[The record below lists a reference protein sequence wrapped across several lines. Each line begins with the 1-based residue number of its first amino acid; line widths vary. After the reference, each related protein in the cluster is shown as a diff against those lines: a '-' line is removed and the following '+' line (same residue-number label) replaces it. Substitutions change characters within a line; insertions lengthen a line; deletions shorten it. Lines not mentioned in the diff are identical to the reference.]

1 METNLSQVKATFKTL
16 CSTVK
21 IKPLDFNMASHPFT
35 NSIYSCSKTRILIL
49 TNPEDYNEWE
59 TELFNLIDRTES
71 VIKLFFLLNKPYLL
85 TALKFVKPY
94 LSLADFSNILSY
106 AWTLSENPNK
116 DVNVSVNTLIKW
128 FKEADKLPLMDKE
141 EYITYQNLPN
151 ELVLYRGIS
160 TKSNPKGISWTRNL
174 ETAKWFANRFSASNN
189 YILKAKVTKKDMLC
203 YFNSRNE
210 DEVIINTK
218 NIKTE
223 KIRELITP

>member
-21 IKPLDFNMASHPFT
+21 IEPLDFNIASHPFI
-35 NSIYSCSKTRILIL
+35 NSIYACSKTRILIL

-59 TELFNLIDRTES
+59 SKLFNLIDRTES
-71 VIKLFFLLNKPYLL
+71 AIKLFFLVNKPYLL
-85 TALKFVKPY
+85 TVLKFVKPY

-106 AWTLSENPNK
+106 AWTSSENPNK
-116 DVNVSVNTLIKW
+116 DVNVNINTLIKW
-128 FKEADKLPLMDKE
+128 FKEADKLSLMDKE

-174 ETAKWFANRFSASNN
+174 ETAKWFANRFSISNN
-189 YILKAKVTKKDMLC
+189 YILKAKVTKKDILC

-218 NIKTE
+218 NIKVE

>member
-1 METNLSQVKATFKTL
+1 METNLPQIKATFKIL

-35 NSIYSCSKTRILIL
+35 NSIYACSKTRILNL

-59 TELFNLIDRTES
+59 DKLFNLIDRTES

-106 AWTLSENPNK
+106 AWTSSENPNK
-116 DVNVSVNTLIKW
+116 DVNVNINTLIKW
-128 FKEADKLPLMDKE
+128 FKEADKLSLMDKE

-189 YILKAKVTKKDMLC
+189 YILKAKVTKKDILC

-218 NIKTE
+218 NIKVE

>member
-1 METNLSQVKATFKTL
+1 METNLPQVKSIFKTL

-21 IKPLDFNMASHPFT
+21 IKPLNFNMASHPFT
-35 NSIYSCSKTRILIL
+35 SSIYTCSKTRILIL

-71 VIKLFFLLNKPYLL
+71 AIKLFFLVNKPYLL

-106 AWTLSENPNK
+106 AWTSSENPNK
-116 DVNVSVNTLIKW
+116 DINVNINTLIKW
-128 FKEADKLPLMDKE
+128 FKEADKLSLMDKE

-174 ETAKWFANRFSASNN
+174 ETAKWFANRFSISNN
-189 YILKAKVTKKDMLC
+189 
-203 YFNSRNE
+203 
-210 DEVIINTK
+210 
-218 NIKTE
+218 
-223 KIRELITP
+223 

>member
-16 CSTVK
+16 CSIVK

-35 NSIYSCSKTRILIL
+35 SSIYACSKTRILIL

-59 TELFNLIDRTES
+59 SKLFNLIDRTES
-71 VIKLFFLLNKPYLL
+71 VIKLFFLVNKPYLL
-85 TALKFVKPY
+85 TVLKFVKPY

-106 AWTLSENPNK
+106 AWTSSENPNK
-116 DVNVSVNTLIKW
+116 DVNVNINTLIKW
-128 FKEADKLPLMDKE
+128 FKEADKLSLMDKE

-174 ETAKWFANRFSASNN
+174 ETAKWFANRFSAPNN
-189 YILKAKVTKKDMLC
+189 YILKAKVTKKDILC

>member
-1 METNLSQVKATFKTL
+1 METNLPQVKATFKTL
-16 CSTVK
+16 CSTIK
-21 IKPLDFNMASHPFT
+21 IKPLDFYMTSHPFT
-35 NSIYSCSKTRILIL
+35 NSIYVCSKTRILIL
-49 TNPEDYNEWE
+49 TNSEDYNEWE
-59 TELFNLIDRTES
+59 SKLFNLIDRTES
-71 VIKLFFLLNKPYLL
+71 AIKLFFLINKPYLL
-85 TALKFVKPY
+85 TTLKLIKPY

-106 AWTLSENPNK
+106 AWTSSENPNK
-116 DVNVSVNTLIKW
+116 DVNVNINTLIKW
-128 FKEADKLPLMDKE
+128 FKEADKLSLMDKE

-218 NIKTE
+218 NIKA
-223 KIRELITP
+223 

>member
-21 IKPLDFNMASHPFT
+21 IEPLDFNIASHPFA
-35 NSIYSCSKTRILIL
+35 NSIYACSKTRILIL

-59 TELFNLIDRTES
+59 NKLFNLIDRTES
-71 VIKLFFLLNKPYLL
+71 VIKLFFLVNKPYLL

-116 DVNVSVNTLIKW
+116 DVNVNINTLIKW
-128 FKEADKLPLMDKE
+128 FKEADKLSLMDKE

-174 ETAKWFANRFSASNN
+174 ETAKWFANRFSISNN

>member
-1 METNLSQVKATFKTL
+1 MKVRKAHSFR
-16 CSTVK
+16 SGR
-21 IKPLDFNMASHPFT
+21 FS
-35 NSIYSCSKTRILIL
+35 NSIYACSKTRILIL

-59 TELFNLIDRTES
+59 NKLFNLIDRTES

-85 TALKFVKPY
+85 TVLKFVKPY

-106 AWTLSENPNK
+106 AWTSSENPNK
-116 DVNVSVNTLIKW
+116 DVNVNINTLIKW
-128 FKEADKLPLMDKE
+128 FKEADKLSLMDKE

-174 ETAKWFANRFSASNN
+174 ETAKWFANRFSAPNN
-189 YILKAKVTKKDMLC
+189 YILKAKVTKKDILC

-210 DEVIINTK
+210 NEVIINTK
-218 NIKTE
+218 NIKVE

>member
-21 IKPLDFNMASHPFT
+21 IEPLDFNIASHPFT
-35 NSIYSCSKTRILIL
+35 NSIYACSKTRILIL

-59 TELFNLIDRTES
+59 NKLFNLIDRTES
-71 VIKLFFLLNKPYLL
+71 VIKLFFLVNKPYLL

-94 LSLADFSNILSY
+94 LSLADFSNILNY
-106 AWTLSENPNK
+106 AWTSSENPNK
-116 DVNVSVNTLIKW
+116 DVNVNINTLIKW
-128 FKEADKLPLMDKE
+128 FKEADKLSLMDKE

-174 ETAKWFANRFSASNN
+174 ETAKWFANRFSISNN

>member
-1 METNLSQVKATFKTL
+1 METNLPQVKATFKTL

-21 IKPLDFNMASHPFT
+21 IEPLDFNIASHPFT
-35 NSIYSCSKTRILIL
+35 NSIHACSKTRILNL
-49 TNPEDYNEWE
+49 TSPKDYNEWE
-59 TELFNLIDRTES
+59 SKLFNLIDRTES
-71 VIKLFFLLNKPYLL
+71 VIKLFFLVNKPYLL
-85 TALKFVKPY
+85 TVLKFVKPY

-116 DVNVSVNTLIKW
+116 DVNVNINTLIKW
-128 FKEADKLPLMDKE
+128 FKEADKLSLMDKE

-174 ETAKWFANRFSASNN
+174 ETAKWFANRFSISNN
-189 YILKAKVTKKDMLC
+189 YILKAKVTKKDILC

-218 NIKTE
+218 NIKAE

>member
-1 METNLSQVKATFKTL
+1 MKTNLPQVKATFKTL

-21 IKPLDFNMASHPFT
+21 IKPLDFNIASHRFT
-35 NSIYSCSKTRILIL
+35 NSIYACSKTRILIL
-49 TNPEDYNEWE
+49 TNPEDYNEWKSK
-59 TELFNLIDRTES
+59 LFNLIDRTES

-106 AWTLSENPNK
+106 AWTSSENPNK
-116 DVNVSVNTLIKW
+116 DVNVNINTLIKW
-128 FKEADKLPLMDKE
+128 FKEADKLSLMDKE

-174 ETAKWFANRFSASNN
+174 ETAKWFANRFSAPNN

-218 NIKTE
+218 NIKVE

>member
-21 IKPLDFNMASHPFT
+21 IKPLDFDMASHPFT
-35 NSIYSCSKTRILIL
+35 NSIYACSKTRILIL

-59 TELFNLIDRTES
+59 DKLFNLIDRTEL
-71 VIKLFFLLNKPYLL
+71 VTKLFFLINKPYLL
-85 TALKFVKPY
+85 TVLKFVKPY
-94 LSLADFSNILSY
+94 LSLTDFSNLLSY
-106 AWTLSENPNK
+106 AWTSSENPNK

-128 FKEADKLPLMDKE
+128 FEEADKLSLMDKE

-151 ELVLYRGIS
+151 ELILYRGIDS
-160 TKSNPKGISWTRNL
+160 KSNPKGISWTRNL
-174 ETAKWFANRFSASNN
+174 ETAKWFANRFSTSNN
-189 YILKAKVTKKDMLC
+189 YILKAKITKKDMLC
-203 YFNSRNE
+203 YFSSRNE
-210 DEVIINTK
+210 DEIIVNTQ

>member
-1 METNLSQVKATFKTL
+1 METNLPQVKATFKTL

-21 IKPLDFNMASHPFT
+21 IKPLDFNIASDPFT
-35 NSIYSCSKTRILIL
+35 NSVYACSKTRILIL

-59 TELFNLIDRTES
+59 NKLFNLIDKTES
-71 VIKLFFLLNKPYLL
+71 VIKLFFLVNKPYLL
-85 TALKFVKPY
+85 TVLKFVKPY

-106 AWTLSENPNK
+106 AWTSSENPNK
-116 DVNVSVNTLIKW
+116 DVNVNINTLIKW
-128 FKEADKLPLMDKE
+128 FKEADKLSLMDKE

-174 ETAKWFANRFSASNN
+174 ETAKWFANRFSISNN

>member
-1 METNLSQVKATFKTL
+1 METNLPQVKATFKTL

-21 IKPLDFNMASHPFT
+21 IKPLDFNMASHPFA
-35 NSIYSCSKTRILIL
+35 NSIYACSKTRILIL

-59 TELFNLIDRTES
+59 NKLFNLIDKTES

-85 TALKFVKPY
+85 TVLKLVKPY

-106 AWTLSENPNK
+106 AWTSSENPNK
-116 DVNVSVNTLIKW
+116 DVNVNINTLIKW
-128 FKEADKLPLMDKE
+128 FKEADKLSLMDKE

-174 ETAKWFANRFSASNN
+174 QTAKWFANRFSVPNN
-189 YILKAKVTKKDMLC
+189 YILKAKVTKKDILC